1 MCPLM
6 VKYDKRRK
14 NTMSHDL
21 RCPMLVKSDD
31 LTSASACVS
40 PFQMLVHNNLFLLM
54 LQEIRYHSC
63 RYVLLVMH
71 E

>member
-1 MCPLM
+1 
-6 VKYDKRRK
+6 
-14 NTMSHDL
+14 MSHDL